1 MKKIKLLRVI
11 SSMDPKTGGPPN
23 GIKYITPFLDELN
36 IETTIVCLDNIADE
50 FIKNTTLNIIAL
62 NQNKTPWQY
71 NSSLYNW
78 LLNNL
83 LNFDAVIVHGIWLYH
98 TFAVSKAVN
107 TLRKTNQQFKINYFI
122 YPHGMLD
129 GYFQNNKSRKLKA
142 LRNYFY
148 WHFIERKNISI
159 ADGLIFTSEEE
170 KNIAAKTFTNYKPKQ
185 TLNLGYGIDVPKN
198 TFKRIVENDY
208 FIFLGRYDEKKGIDT
223 IINAYKKLLN
233 SNEVIPKLVIAGPGL
248 NAPYGQYIK
257 KLVNENDILT
267 NHIELK
273 EMISGEE
280 KWNLLANAK
289 AMILWSHQENF
300 GISIAESLGL
310 GVPVILSKQVNIWTE
325 IVANNAGLA
334 EDDTEEDLIKSIKS
348 FCKLSQF
355 EYEQM
360 CSNAFITYQNNYTP
374 HLYASRLNAVLIKPL
389 INE

>member
-1 MKKIKLLRVI
+1 
-11 SSMDPKTGGPPN
+11 MDPKTGGPPN

-36 IETTIVCLDNIADE
+36 IETTIVCLDNVDDE
-50 FIKNTTLNIIAL
+50 FIKKTALNIIAL
-62 NQNKTPWQY
+62 NENKTPWQY
-71 NSSLYNW
+71 NSRLYNW

-83 LNFDAVIVHGIWLYH
+83 TNYDAVVVHGIWLYH

-107 TLRKTNQQFKINYFI
+107 TLRKTNQQFKIKYFI

-129 GYFQNNKSRKLKA
+129 GYFQSNKTRKIKA

-148 WHFIERKNISI
+148 WHLVERKNVAI

-198 TFKRIVENDY
+198 TFKRTIENDY

-223 IINAYKKLLN
+223 IINAYKKLVQEN
-233 SNEVIPKLVIAGPGL
+233 STIPKLVIAGPGL
-248 NAPYGQYIK
+248 NAPYGQYIQR
-257 KLVNENDILT
+257 LVKDNNVLA
-267 NHIELK
+267 NYVELK
-273 EMISGEE
+273 EMVSGEE

-300 GISIAESLGL
+300 GISVAESLGL
-310 GVPVILSKQVNIWTE
+310 GIPVLLSKQVNIWTE
-325 IVANNAGLA
+325 IVSNKAGLA
-334 EDDTEEDLIKSIKS
+334 EDDTEENLIKVINS
-348 FCKLSQF
+348 FCKLSQY

-360 CSNAFITYQNNYTP
+360 CINAIKTYENNYMP
-374 HLYASRLNAVLIKPL
+374 QLYAKRLHDIFIKPL
-389 INE
+389 TNE